1 LIVNRSFLK
10 IAASLV
16 ALACPAFSSQASVVT
31 FDDQTFSGIQAR
43 GGTFSDQGLRFDNFF
58 VNTIAGNFSPSGV
71 KNGTNFLIF
80 DSAYDPLTISTSNK
94 NAFSLSSLD
103 LGLSYY
109 ASLSPATA
117 TITGYFANGGTIT
130 EDVSLNSST
139 FKFFSLS
146 GFIDLSSVT
155 VTTSPGYT
163 GYAALDNVNFTEFTA
178 AVPEPSTWAMMIL
191 GFAGIGFVTYRRKN
205 KMALNAA

>member
-1 LIVNRSFLK
+1 VNRPFLK
-10 IAASLV
+10 VATCLVIFACAASS
-16 ALACPAFSSQASVVT
+16 AQASVVT

-43 GGTFSDQGLRFDNFF
+43 SGTFSDQGLRFDNFF
-58 VNTIAGNFSPSGV
+58 LNTIAGNFSPNGV

-80 DSAYDPLTISTSNK
+80 DSANDPLTVSTSDK
-94 NAFSLSSLD
+94 SAFSLSSLD

-109 ASLSPATA
+109 ASFSPAIA

-130 EDVSLNSST
+130 RDVSLNSSS
-139 FKFFSLS
+139 FKSFSFS

-155 VTTSPGYT
+155 VTTTSPGYT

-191 GFAGIGFVTYRRKN
+191 GFAGVGLMTYRRRN
-205 KMALNAA
+205 NTAMLRVA

>member
-1 LIVNRSFLK
+1 VNRPFLK
-10 IAASLV
+10 VATCLVIFACAASS
-16 ALACPAFSSQASVVT
+16 AQASVVT

-43 GGTFSDQGLRFDNFF
+43 SGTFSDQGLRFDNFF
-58 VNTIAGNFSPSGV
+58 LNTIAGNFSPNGV

-80 DSAYDPLTISTSNK
+80 DSANDPLTVSTSDK
-94 NAFSLSSLD
+94 SAFSLSSLD

-109 ASLSPATA
+109 ASFSPAIA

-130 EDVSLNSST
+130 RDVSLNSSS
-139 FKFFSLS
+139 FKSFSFS

-155 VTTSPGYT
+155 VTTTSPGYT

-178 AVPEPSTWAMMIL
+178 AVPEPSTWAMMML
-191 GFAGIGFVTYRRKN
+191 GFAGVGLMTYRRRN
-205 KMALNAA
+205 NTAMLRVA

>member
-1 LIVNRSFLK
+1 VNRPFLK
-10 IAASLV
+10 VAACV
-16 ALACPAFSSQASVVT
+16 VIFACAATSAQASVVT

-43 GGTFSDQGLRFDNFF
+43 SGTFSDQGLRFDNFF
-58 VNTIAGNFSPSGV
+58 LNTIAGNFSPNGV

-80 DSAYDPLTISTSNK
+80 DSANDPLTVSTSDK
-94 NAFSLSSLD
+94 SAFSLSSLD

-109 ASLSPATA
+109 ASFSPAIA

-130 EDVSLNSST
+130 KDVSLNSSS
-139 FKFFSLS
+139 FKSFGLS

-155 VTTSPGYT
+155 VTTTSPGYT

-191 GFAGIGFVTYRRKN
+191 GFVGIGAMTYRRRN
-205 KMALNAA
+205 ALRAA

>member
-1 LIVNRSFLK
+1 MNRPFLK
-10 IAASLV
+10 VAACLVIFACAASS
-16 ALACPAFSSQASVVT
+16 AQASVVT

-43 GGTFSDQGLRFDNFF
+43 SGTFSDQGLRFDNFF
-58 VNTIAGNFSPSGV
+58 LNTIAGNFSPNGV

-80 DSAYDPLTISTSNK
+80 DSANDPLTVSTSDK
-94 NAFSLSSLD
+94 SAFSLSSLD

-109 ASLSPATA
+109 ASFSPAIA

-130 EDVSLNSST
+130 EDVSLNSSS
-139 FKFFSLS
+139 FKSFSFS

-155 VTTSPGYT
+155 VTTTSPGYT
-163 GYAALDNVNFTEFTA
+163 GYAALDNVKFTEFTA

-191 GFAGIGFVTYRRKN
+191 GFAGIGFMAYRRKQN
-205 KMALNAA
+205 GPALRVA